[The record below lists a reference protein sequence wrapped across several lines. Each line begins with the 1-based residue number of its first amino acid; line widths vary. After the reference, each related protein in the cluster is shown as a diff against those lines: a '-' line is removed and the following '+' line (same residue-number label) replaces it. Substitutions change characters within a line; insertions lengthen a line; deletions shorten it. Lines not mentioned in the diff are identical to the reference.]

1 MNSKTTI
8 IGLVAAIAVL
18 SGAMGLSVT
27 SGGFSD
33 AKIAQSTIPATGFL
47 MGQVMIEAHNEDGEL
62 IAYRLGDN
70 EVVDGGEQCILKML
84 FATTGGLL
92 AASSDDGRGQYLTT
106 GDGTGSEC
114 TGALTGAWDVIAIGV
129 GTVAVGDAAAHD
141 LLSGLEVECHAI
153 ENVGATTCLA
163 DSALKRALATTKTW
177 TNGTAV
183 GGAETTKIV
192 LKKTFTAGGAAT
204 VTESGLF
211 NSTTVVGSGMLA
223 HQTFNGVV
231 LASGDSITVQWT
243 FTVGD

>member
-1 MNSKTTI
+1 MNSTI
-8 IGLVAAIAVL
+8 VGLVAAIAVL
-18 SGAMGLSVT
+18 SGGLGLSLTEVFDVEKPI
-27 SGGFSD
+27 SS
-33 AKIAQSTIPATGFL
+33 STATGFL
-47 MGQVMIEAHNEDGEL
+47 MGQVIIEARNTDGEL
-62 IAYRLGDN
+62 IAYRQTDN
-70 EVVDGGEQCILKML
+70 EVVDDGEQCILKML
-84 FATTGGLL
+84 FA
-92 AASSDDGRGQYLTT
+92 SSVQSTPGTFDGRGEYTST
-106 GDGTGSEC
+106 NENNGGEEVNNPACSGV
-114 TGALTGAWDVIAIGV
+114 LTGAWDVIAIGL
-129 GTVAVGDAAAHD
+129 GTTAVAETDVV
-141 LLSGLEVECHAI
+141 LESELNDAI
-153 ENVGATTCLA
+153 ESTSLTLDRGV
-163 DSALKRALATTKTW
+163 ATTKTW